1 VTVHSVIEAVLLSSL
16 VLTCWLGV
24 LGMWRMREPI
34 QALHY
39 LALPAAVG
47 VVFMTI
53 AMFVAEG
60 STQISWKTLLI
71 AAILFA
77 FNSIVAHA
85 TARAFRTRELGH
97 WEPRDGDPLEFTHD
111 IHEGRGHA

>member
-1 VTVHSVIEAVLLSSL
+1 MTFHSVTEASLLVGVVLS
-16 VLTCWLGV
+16 CWLGV

-47 VVFMTI
+47 CVFLTV
-53 AMFVAEG
+53 AMFVAQG

-71 AAILFA
+71 AAVLFA

-97 WEPRDGDPLEFTHD
+97 WEPRDGDPLEFTRD
-111 IHEGRGHA
+111 FRDDRGHA